1 MKVFL
6 QSKTSNQQLKSFQM
20 SLVGREVVLGVGGGI
35 AAYKSCELLRRLQD
49 RGYLITVVPTPSS
62 LNFVGKATWE
72 ALSGRPVNTQVWENV
87 HTVPHISLAESTN
100 FFVIAPATADLIARL
115 AAGRADD
122 LLTNL
127 VLASDAPKM
136 LVPAM
141 HPSMWL
147 DPATVANVAT
157 LRSRGFMIMD
167 PDVGRLTGKDI
178 GPGRFPEVPSIIE
191 RFDELTGNVQ
201 DLKGKRVLV
210 TAGGTREAIDPV
222 RFIGN
227 KSSGKQGIAIAL
239 AARNRGAHVHLIAAN
254 FDTTS
259 LEGIEV
265 SNVESAADMHK
276 VLLEQFTTCDILIMS
291 AAVADAKPK
300 NFSLEKIKKALLG
313 SIELEENPDLLASV
327 ASSKK
332 NQIVIGFA
340 AETKDHLQEA
350 RRKLE
355 AKGLDLIYVNDVT
368 GGAIFG
374 QDQTMGTML
383 LRNDA
388 DIAVKEVSKDA
399 LGNLLLDQAIRQLG

>member
-1 MKVFL
+1 
-6 QSKTSNQQLKSFQM
+6 M
-20 SLVGREVVLGVGGGI
+20 SLIGREVVLGVGGGI

-49 RGYLITVVPTPSS
+49 RGYSITVVPTPSS

-87 HTVPHISLAESTN
+87 HTVPHISIAESAN
-100 FFVIAPATADLIARL
+100 FFLIAPATADLIARL

-127 VLASDAPKM
+127 VLASDVPKM

-157 LRSRGFMIMD
+157 LRSRGFLMMD

-178 GPGRFPEVPSIIE
+178 GPGRFPEVPAIIE
-191 RFDELTGNVQ
+191 RFDSLTGNVQ

-227 KSSGKQGIAIAL
+227 KSSGKQGIAVAL
-239 AARNRGAHVHLIAAN
+239 AARNRGAQVHLIAAN
-254 FDTTS
+254 FDTS
-259 LEGIEV
+259 DLVGIEV
-265 SNVESAADMHK
+265 SKVESAADMQK
-276 VLLEQFTTCDILIMS
+276 VLAEQFHQCDILVMS
-291 AAVADAKPK
+291 AAVADARPK
-300 NFSLEKIKKALLG
+300 NSSVEKIKKALLG
-313 SIELEENPDLLASV
+313 SIELEENPDLLASI
-327 ASSKK
+327 ASTKQ
-332 NQIVIGFA
+332 NQVIVGFA

-374 QDQTMGTML
+374 QDKTMGTIL

>member
-1 MKVFL
+1 
-6 QSKTSNQQLKSFQM
+6 
-20 SLVGREVVLGVGGGI
+20 
-35 AAYKSCELLRRLQD
+35 LLRRLQE
-49 RGYLITVVPTPSS
+49 RGYQITVVPTPSS

-87 HTVPHISLAESTN
+87 HTVPHIALAETAD
-100 FFVIAPATADLIARL
+100 FFLIAPATADLIARL

-127 VLASDAPKM
+127 VLASDVQKM

-147 DPATVANVAT
+147 DPATVANVET
-157 LRSRGFMIMD
+157 LRLRGFVVME
-167 PDVGRLTGKDI
+167 PDVGRLTGQDI
-178 GPGRFPEVPSIIE
+178 GPGRFPEVLAIIQK
-191 RFDELTGNVQ
+191 FDSLTGNIQ
-201 DLKGKRVLV
+201 DLMGKRVLV

-239 AARNRGAHVHLIAAN
+239 AARNRGAQVHLVAAN
-254 FDTTS
+254 FDTSS

-265 SNVESAADMHK
+265 SKVESASEMHE
-276 VLLEQFTTCDILIMS
+276 VLLQQFPVCDILIMS

-300 NFSLEKIKKALLG
+300 NSSIEKIKKALLG
-313 SIELEENPDLLASV
+313 SIELEENPDLLASL
-327 ASSKK
+327 APLKQG
-332 NQIVIGFA
+332 QIVVGFA

-355 AKGLDLIYVNDVT
+355 AKGLDLIYVNDVS

-374 QDQTMGTML
+374 QDQTMGTIL